1 MRMLLIGLTLA
12 AGCISMRPA
21 PVQVVDAAPLDCGK
35 MIHATASEHAIVYAA
50 PDSTSEAVA
59 TLGAHTPLCVARR
72 SRGFGLLA
80 VRLPDGRRGYMEE
93 KTLRGVVVDSP
104 PMTPYGLE

>member
-21 PVQVVDAAPLDCGK
+21 PVQVVDAVPLDCGK
-35 MIHATASEHAIVYAA
+35 MIPATASEHAIVYAA
-50 PDSTSEAVA
+50 PDRNSEAVA

-80 VRLPDGRRGYMEE
+80 VRLHDGQRGFMDVQ
-93 KTLRGVVVDSP
+93 TLNGVAVDSP
-104 PMTPYGLE
+104 PTTPWGLE